1 MTQTKIVFR
10 GESLKSLKESVQVKL
25 GDFGIITSERNKCT
39 ECDYEFAM
47 RITIT
52 YTDGTTSSHCKY
64 CEDKK
69 LVEQMKV
76 ATSES
81 QKSLQSVQA
90 KASRFSQ
97 MPEDLIEAKLNNYQT
112 ITNEQKQ
119 AKQMA
124 VDFITNFDR
133 EKSFVMSGDP
143 GIGKSHIA
151 VSIAKALLKD
161 YSVLFLKSADVL
173 GLIKESYDNGTH
185 SERDVFDICEKVD
198 LLVLDDIGAEYDKS
212 SNNESWASDIL
223 FRILDSRLG
232 KSTIVTTNYSESQ
245 LEDKFGMNG
254 KRIVSRMNDK
264 AERIRIFGKDMRKL

>member
-1 MTQTKIVFR
+1 MTQAKIASR
-10 GESLKSLKESVQVKL
+10 GDNLKSIKDSIKKDLSR
-25 GDFGIITSERNKCT
+25 FGIESSKKDPDPCPVCNYGT
-39 ECDYEFAM
+39 

-52 YTDGTTSSHCKY
+52 VNGVESSRCKY

-69 LVEQMKV
+69 LVEQLNV
-76 ATSES
+76 ATTESE
-81 QKSLQSVQA
+81 KKLQSLQA
-90 KASRFSQ
+90 KARRFTRI
-97 MPEDLIEAKLNNYQT
+97 PNDLNAVRLNNYKAV
-112 ITNEQKQ
+112 TNEQKQ

-124 VDFITNFDR
+124 VDFITQFDK

-151 VSIAKALLKD
+151 VSIAKALSKN

-173 GLIKESYDNGTH
+173 GLIRESYDHGTH
-185 SERDVFDICEKVD
+185 SERDVFSICEQVD

-232 KSTIVTTNYSESQ
+232 KSIVITTNYSESQ

-264 AERIRIFGKDMRKL
+264 AEKIRIFGKDMRKQ